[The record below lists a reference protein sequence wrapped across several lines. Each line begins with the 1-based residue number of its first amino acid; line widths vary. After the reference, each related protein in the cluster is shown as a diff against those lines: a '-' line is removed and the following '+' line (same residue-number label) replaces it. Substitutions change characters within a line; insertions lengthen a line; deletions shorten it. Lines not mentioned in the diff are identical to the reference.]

1 LLLKIV
7 LPVLVLASA
16 GVAGNPWKIGGRVGV
31 RQNGNILIP
40 TAAITAEYVLSDRL
54 TWRTDF
60 EAEFRDASHTDDFIL
75 QVPTHLLW
83 HPLGTKAGFDP
94 YTGPG
99 VSVGMDS
106 RTKATVGLNG
116 VVGFMVRPRGQQA
129 FGIEWRWNW
138 PDLTRNTRGRWDA
151 ALVGN
156 WEVKI

>member
-1 LLLKIV
+1 LSKIAPGLLAIFV
-7 LPVLVLASA
+7 TA
-16 GVAGNPWKIGGRVGV
+16 GAQGPWQVGGRVGV
-31 RQNGNILIP
+31 RQNGNVLIP
-40 TAAITAEYVLSDRL
+40 TAAITAECVLNDRL

-60 EAEFRDASHTDDFIL
+60 EAQFRDASHTDDFVV

-83 HPLGTKAGFDP
+83 HPLGTRAGFDP

-99 VSVGMDS
+99 ASVGWDTRS
-106 RTKATVGLNG
+106 KATAGVNG
-116 VVGFMVRPRGQQA
+116 VVGFNIRPRGQQA

-151 ALVGN
+151 ALTGN